1 MKLLFVSLGCDKN
14 LVDTEFMLGMLR
26 DDGIEI
32 TNDET
37 EADIIIVNTCCFIND
52 AKEESVNTILEMAEY
67 KKTGPLKALIVTG
80 CLAQRYKEEIK
91 TEIPEVDAI
100 LGTNS
105 YEDIVKAVHEALGGT
120 FYENFKTLEGLP
132 SIHTKRSV
140 TTGGHFAYLK
150 IAEGCNK
157 RCTYCIIPYIRGNYR
172 SVPMEDLIGQAKEL
186 VANGAKELILVA
198 QETTLYGIDL
208 YGEKSLHKLLDELNK
223 INGLFWIRIMYC
235 YPEEIYE
242 DLIDSMIRNEKVC
255 HYLDIPIQ
263 HSNDTMLKRM
273 GRRTSHD
280 DLVRIITHLR
290 ERIPD
295 ITLRTTLICGFPG
308 ETQEIH
314 EELMQFIND
323 MEFDRLGAFTYSPE
337 EGTPAA
343 KMLNRVDT
351 EEAQRRAEL
360 VMEIQTQVMDEFN
373 DSRMGDTVEVL
384 CDGYDVQA
392 MSYVGRS
399 YAESPGIDGCIFFTA
414 ERDVEPGDFVMV
426 RITGAMDGDLTG
438 EAVEELSEEE

>member
-157 RCTYCIIPYIRGNYR
+157 RCTYCIIPYIRGN
-172 SVPMEDLIGQAKEL
+172 
-186 VANGAKELILVA
+186 
-198 QETTLYGIDL
+198 
-208 YGEKSLHKLLDELNK
+208 
-223 INGLFWIRIMYC
+223 
-235 YPEEIYE
+235 
-242 DLIDSMIRNEKVC
+242 
-255 HYLDIPIQ
+255 
-263 HSNDTMLKRM
+263 
-273 GRRTSHD
+273 
-280 DLVRIITHLR
+280 
-290 ERIPD
+290 
-295 ITLRTTLICGFPG
+295 
-308 ETQEIH
+308 
-314 EELMQFIND
+314 
-323 MEFDRLGAFTYSPE
+323 
-337 EGTPAA
+337 
-343 KMLNRVDT
+343 
-351 EEAQRRAEL
+351 
-360 VMEIQTQVMDEFN
+360 
-373 DSRMGDTVEVL
+373 
-384 CDGYDVQA
+384 
-392 MSYVGRS
+392 
-399 YAESPGIDGCIFFTA
+399 
-414 ERDVEPGDFVMV
+414 
-426 RITGAMDGDLTG
+426 
-438 EAVEELSEEE
+438 

>member
-157 RCTYCIIPYIRGNYR
+157 RCTYCIIPYARGRVRSRKIAHVMDEVHALAAKGYKEVVLTGIHLSSYGVDFPAEEKETLLSLIRA
-172 SVPMEDLIGQAKEL
+172 VHEVE
-186 VANGAKELILVA
+186 
-198 QETTLYGIDL
+198 GIERIRL
-208 YGEKSLHKLLDELNK
+208 GSLEPG
-223 INGLFWIRIMYC
+223 IIT
-235 YPEEIYE
+235 EEFVQSIAA
-242 DLIDSMIRNEKVC
+242 LPKMCPHFHLSLQSGCNA
-255 HYLDIPIQ
+255 
-263 HSNDTMLKRM
+263 TLKRM
-273 GRRTSHD
+273 NRRYTAEEYYEKCQ
-280 DLVRIITHLR
+280 LLR
-290 ERIPD
+290 KYFDNPA
-295 ITLRTTLICGFPG
+295 LTTDVIVGFPG
-308 ETQEIH
+308 ET
-314 EELMQFIND
+314 
-323 MEFDRLGAFTYSPE
+323 
-337 EGTPAA
+337 
-343 KMLNRVDT
+343 
-351 EEAQRRAEL
+351 
-360 VMEIQTQVMDEFN
+360 
-373 DSRMGDTVEVL
+373 
-384 CDGYDVQA
+384 
-392 MSYVGRS
+392 
-399 YAESPGIDGCIFFTA
+399 
-414 ERDVEPGDFVMV
+414 
-426 RITGAMDGDLTG
+426 
-438 EAVEELSEEE
+438 EEEFAEKKKEFLERL